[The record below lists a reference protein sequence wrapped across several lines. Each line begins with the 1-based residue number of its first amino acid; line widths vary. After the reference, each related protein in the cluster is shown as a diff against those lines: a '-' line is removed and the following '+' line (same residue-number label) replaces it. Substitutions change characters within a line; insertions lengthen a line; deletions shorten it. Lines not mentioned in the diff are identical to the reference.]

1 MSPLPQRER
10 VEAQILHRE
19 TDFVPFA
26 KLAFEGDVAERLD
39 TVFGG
44 ATWRSTVE
52 GLNHIRDVTDDVPL
66 RTWRD
71 PTGGADGM
79 RTDLFGSR
87 WRTDARPWH
96 LEQPALPEPDLSGYR
111 FPSADDFFPP
121 DWDTLALQAITR
133 RGGHFLVAG
142 AGAGFFERA
151 WVVRGFAES
160 LGDAAAEPSFYERL
174 LDGLAELEAGILLRL
189 LRLPVQGILFAD
201 DWADQRGI
209 LLGRPRWRRFVLRR
223 QATLYD
229 MVRTSGKRV
238 LSHCCGNVREI
249 VPDLI
254 EAGLDVLQ
262 SIQAEAM
269 DPYALKAE
277 FGGALCLWGGLGTQ
291 RLVPFGTP
299 EAIRAEVRHL
309 CTDLGRGGG
318 YILGPSKALPPETP
332 TANAAAVVE
341 AFVAEA
347 GLGPEAL
354 RGPASVPGSAAP

>member
-1 MSPLPQRER
+1 MSSLSLRER

-26 KLAFEGDVAERLD
+26 KLAFEAGVAERLD
-39 TVFGG
+39 AYFG
-44 ATWRSTVE
+44 ATAWRDSVE
-52 GLNHIRDVTDDVPL
+52 SLNHIRDVTDDVPL
-66 RTWRD
+66 RAWRD
-71 PTGGADGM
+71 PTGGADGV

-87 WRTDARPWH
+87 WRTDTRPWH
-96 LEQPALPEPDLSGYR
+96 LEQPALTEPDLSGYR
-111 FPSADDFFPP
+111 FPSPEDFFPP
-121 DWDTLALQAITR
+121 GWDELALEAIAR

-174 LDGLAELEAGILLRL
+174 LDGLAELEAGIVLRL

-223 QATLYD
+223 QAALYD
-229 MVRTSGKRV
+229 MVRRSGKRV

-269 DPYALKAE
+269 DPYALKTE
-277 FGGALCLWGGLGTQ
+277 FGGSLCLWGGLGTQ

-299 EAIRAEVRHL
+299 GAIRAEVRHL
-309 CTDLGRGGG
+309 CVEMGRGGG
-318 YILGPSKALPPETP
+318 YLLGPAKALPPETP
-332 TANAAAVVE
+332 AENAAAVVE

-347 GLGPEAL
+347 GIGADQL
-354 RGPASVPGSAAP
+354 RPASAP